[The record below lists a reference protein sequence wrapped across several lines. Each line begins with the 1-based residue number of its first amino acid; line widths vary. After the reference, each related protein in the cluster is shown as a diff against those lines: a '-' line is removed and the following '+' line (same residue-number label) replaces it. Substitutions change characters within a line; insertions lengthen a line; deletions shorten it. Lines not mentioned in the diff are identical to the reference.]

1 MNPTLHSSL
10 SHYDFF
16 LNSCRFK
23 VSRWARLNL
32 CFFFYLCV
40 IISSSSPV
48 FIYTGNSEL
57 LLLISCT
64 PSLCCFPFPSLQQG
78 LQVRQQWI
86 QERYHSISSSFFCF
100 VIHLLFL
107 IIIFF
112 VWEKLVSFKWM
123 KQTAEN
129 HVPSTC
135 LTKISQQWLKEPHQ
149 RTSICCLCFVL
160 LWIFWLIL
168 FPPTLSL
175 SVCFSHSL

>member
-1 MNPTLHSSL
+1 MSQVKLVL
-10 SHYDFF
+10 FF
-16 LNSCRFK
+16 LPLCDHQFIITRLHLHWKLRTTTSYFLHPFLMLFPFS
-23 VSRWARLNL
+23 VSAARSPGETTVNPGEIPQYL
-32 CFFFYLCV
+32 FFFFLLCYT
-40 IISSSSPV
+40 SFV
-48 FIYTGNSEL
+48 FNY
-57 LLLISCT
+57 
-64 PSLCCFPFPSLQQG
+64 
-78 LQVRQQWI
+78 
-86 QERYHSISSSFFCF
+86 Y
-100 VIHLLFL
+100 
-107 IIIFF
+107 FF